1 MLKHLIVAAALV
13 GTSTGLAMA
22 ENRIDRIRPDAP
34 ELARHGELSI
44 GVRTIELTNP
54 DQIDIVNIEAGKPHP
69 RYDRALTV
77 EVWYPA
83 NTTATGGAYQGV
95 YLRDGQTQVTLQGKA
110 VRDAEPLA
118 DAGRK
123 YPLVVISH
131 GYPGNRFLMSH
142 LAENLATK
150 GYVVA
155 SIDHRDST
163 YNDQTK
169 FGSTLVNRPWD
180 QKFVIDQLAS
190 IKDQEGHFLSGMI
203 DGENI
208 GVVGYSMGGY
218 GAVVLAG
225 GGVTKASTEY
235 AWGAP
240 DGTLNVNL
248 AGSDAHKGLSDQRVK
263 AVVAIAPWGMNTGFW
278 DEEGLKGVNKPI
290 FVMAG
295 SLDTTSLYEKG
306 IRKIYELST
315 NAPERYLL
323 TFENAGH
330 NAAAPIPAP
339 AESWPH
345 SEKLGWAPFGHYA
358 DPVWDTERMN
368 NIAQHFTTVFFDRA
382 LKNDEGKSTYF
393 ELIEK
398 GTEGVFALD
407 EAKNPKAEHT
417 YWRGFQDGAARGLIF
432 EQAKAQ

>member
-1 MLKHLIVAAALV
+1 MLKHLMVAAALLGSSASV
-13 GTSTGLAMA
+13 AIA

-34 ELARHGELSI
+34 ELAKHGDLAI
-44 GVRTIELTNP
+44 GVRTIELSNP
-54 DQIDIVNIEAGKPHP
+54 NQIDILNVEAGKAHP
-69 RYDRALTV
+69 RYDRTLTV

-83 NTTATGGAYQGV
+83 QTTASGGTYEGV
-95 YLRDGQTQVTLQGKA
+95 YLRDGETQVTLHGKA

-118 DAGRK
+118 GAQGK

-131 GYPGNRFLMSH
+131 GYPGNRYLMSH

-163 YNDQTK
+163 YNDQSK

-180 QKFVIDQLAS
+180 QKFVLDQLAN

-203 DGENI
+203 DGENV
-208 GVVGYSMGGY
+208 GVIGYSMGGY

-235 AWGAP
+235 AWAAP
-240 DGTLNVNL
+240 DGTLSVNL
-248 AGSDAHKGLSDQRVK
+248 AGSDEHQGLADERVK
-263 AVVAIAPWGMNTGFW
+263 AVVAIGPWGMNTGFW
-278 DEEGLKGVNKPI
+278 DAEGLKGVNKPLFI
-290 FVMAG
+290 MAG
-295 SLDTTSLYEKG
+295 SLDSTSVYETG
-306 IRKIYELST
+306 IRKIHELST

-330 NAAAPIPAP
+330 NAAAPMPAP
-339 AESWPH
+339 AESWFQ
-345 SEKLGWAPFGHYA
+345 SEKLGWSPFEHYA

-368 NIAQHFTTVFFDRA
+368 NIAQHFVTVFFDQK
-382 LKNDEGKSTYF
+382 LKNDDSKAVYLD
-393 ELIEK
+393 LIEK
-398 GTEGVFALD
+398 GADGVFALD
-407 EAKNPKAEHT
+407 EAKNPKPEHT
-417 YWRGFQDGAARGLIF
+417 YWKGFKDGTAGGLIL
-432 EQAKAQ
+432 EQAVAQ

>member
-1 MLKHLIVAAALV
+1 MLKHLFVAAALV
-13 GTSTGLAMA
+13 GTSASFATA

-34 ELARHGELSI
+34 ELAKHGDLAI

-54 DQIDIVNIEAGKPHP
+54 DQLDILNVEAGQPHP
-69 RYDRALTV
+69 RYDRTLTV

-83 NTTATGGAYQGV
+83 GTTASGGTYEGV
-95 YLRDGQTQVTLQGKA
+95 YLRDGQTQATLHGKA

-118 DAGRK
+118 NANGK

-131 GYPGNRFLMSH
+131 GFPGNRFLMSH

-155 SIDHRDST
+155 SIGHRDST
-163 YNDQTK
+163 YNDQGK

-180 QKFVIDQLAS
+180 QKFVLDQLAS
-190 IKDQEGHFLSGMI
+190 IEDADNFLAGMI

-208 GVVGYSMGGY
+208 GVIGYSMGGY
-218 GAVVLAG
+218 GALVLAG
-225 GGVTKASTEY
+225 GGVTQASTEF

-240 DGTLNVNL
+240 DGTLSVNL
-248 AGSDAHKGLSDQRVK
+248 AGSDEHRGLSDDRIK
-263 AVVAIAPWGMNTGFW
+263 AVVAIGPWGMNTGFW
-278 DEEGLKGVNKPI
+278 DEEGLKGIDKPVFI
-290 FVMAG
+290 MAG
-295 SLDTTSLYEKG
+295 SVDTTSLYENG
-306 IRKIYELST
+306 IRKIYEFST
-315 NAPERYLL
+315 SAPERYLL

-345 SEKLGWAPFGHYA
+345 SEKLGWAPFEHYA

-368 NIAQHFTTVFFDRA
+368 NIAQHFVTAFFDQK
-382 LKNDEGKSTYF
+382 LKNDESKAPYL
-393 ELIEK
+393 ELIEN

-407 EAKNPKAEHT
+407 ETGNPKPEHT
-417 YWRGFQDGAARGLIF
+417 YWKGFKDGTAAGLIL
-432 EQAKAQ
+432 EQDTAR